1 MVQSMRVTVRLFAM
15 LREKAGTS
23 QFNIELPKT
32 ATVADLSR
40 LVEERFSGVLSSA
53 PFAMVAVNAEY
64 VTEDHFLHDN
74 DEVAFIPPV
83 SGGCGN
89 P

>member
-1 MVQSMRVTVRLFAM
+1 MRVTVRLFAM

-32 ATVADLSR
+32 ATVTDLSR
-40 LVEERFSGVLSSA
+40 LVEERFPGVLSSA

-89 P
+89 HEHY